1 MLKWYRHVVRMEGNG
16 CRERTR
22 RVTCN
27 NMGDGSDEGDEA
39 E

>member
-1 MLKWYRHVVRMEGNG
+1 MVSRRKMM
-16 CRERTR
+16 R

-27 NMGDGSDEGDEA
+27 KMGDGSDEGNEA